1 MQMTSALRGLSE
13 AERIIYAVYVR
24 KFLLLLVIA
33 WVLGIAA
40 GVAEEG
46 SWWLMALGIGIIGA
60 AIKNKERWTLV
71 TAMILLLALGWVDGW
86 GQGHKSVAACENVE
100 NRAATV
106 VNRPESLERQVRF
119 IAQIDDCRILV
130 SVSPWL
136 SVGQNDQVV
145 ITGGKKQS
153 LEEVKEFSVG
163 YAKYLSR
170 RGISA
175 TWFFPDVE
183 IVKVNNLGGWW
194 SWGNTQNLSNTFQ
207 DRIQILFVEP
217 DASLVMGMLLAQKGT
232 IPKEITQQFQA
243 TGVSHILAIS
253 GMNISIIAGIIYFL
267 IAPLP
272 LRKWTQTGLMLTVLW
287 LYIVFIGAP
296 VSVVRAGSFIT
307 VAMVLLRLS
316 KLVSLPTALIITVV
330 VTATADPL
338 VLLDVGWQ
346 LSVGAVVG
354 IFLILFVTKQTQPRL
369 SKGGIGIWLYNLVIV
384 SLGASLATW
393 PLIMYH
399 FGNVSLVSLLANLL
413 VVPVVSFI
421 LILAPASIAL
431 SWAWMGGG
439 LILGAVNH
447 WCISWLVDITGMLSQ
462 WPGMYWTELG
472 IQAWLVWVYWIGL
485 MGLIHF
491 ILRRQN
497 RSWREVWA

>member
-1 MQMTSALRGLSE
+1 M
-13 AERIIYAVYVR
+13 
-24 KFLLLLVIA
+24 
-33 WVLGIAA
+33 
-40 GVAEEG
+40 
-46 SWWLMALGIGIIGA
+46 
-60 AIKNKERWTLV
+60 
-71 TAMILLLALGWVDGW
+71 
-86 GQGHKSVAACENVE
+86 
-100 NRAATV
+100 
-106 VNRPESLERQVRF
+106 
-119 IAQIDDCRILV
+119 
-130 SVSPWL
+130 
-136 SVGQNDQVV
+136 
-145 ITGGKKQS
+145 
-153 LEEVKEFSVG
+153 
-163 YAKYLSR
+163 
-170 RGISA
+170 
-175 TWFFPDVE
+175 
-183 IVKVNNLGGWW
+183 
-194 SWGNTQNLSNTFQ
+194 
-207 DRIQILFVEP
+207 
-217 DASLVMGMLLAQKGT
+217 
-232 IPKEITQQFQA
+232 
-243 TGVSHILAIS
+243 
-253 GMNISIIAGIIYFL
+253 
-267 IAPLP
+267 
-272 LRKWTQTGLMLTVLW
+272 
-287 LYIVFIGAP
+287 
-296 VSVVRAGSFIT
+296 SVVRAGSFIT